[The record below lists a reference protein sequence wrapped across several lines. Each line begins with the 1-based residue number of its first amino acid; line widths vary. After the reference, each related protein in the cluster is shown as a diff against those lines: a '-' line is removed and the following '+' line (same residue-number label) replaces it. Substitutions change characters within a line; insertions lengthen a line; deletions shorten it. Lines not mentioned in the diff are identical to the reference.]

1 MRLLHSSCREIKSFI
16 SDDAIPP
23 YAILSH
29 AWGEEEV
36 SFQDWHALSS
46 PDISLKQGYLK
57 IRYCCQQARQDG
69 LEWVWLDT

>member
-1 MRLLHSSCREIKSFI
+1 MRLLHSSCGDIKNFT

-23 YAILSH
+23 YAVFSH
-29 AWGEEEV
+29 TWDEEEV

-46 PDISLKQGYLK
+46 SDLNLKHGYLK

-69 LEWVWLDT
+69 LEWVWVDT